1 MCASCPGIHL
11 SMMII
16 LAGWRTLEAARVLS
30 DDDTVDDDDAAV
42 DDTGDDNDDD
52 DDTGEDDDAADGDT
66 GEDDAGDDPGDDDAD
81 DADFRELENIGGSEG
96 PRRTNQQLVAPLLPL
111 ATTSQFLERGVQ
123 NI

>member
-42 DDTGDDNDDD
+42 DDTGDDNDDE
-52 DDTGEDDDAADGDT
+52 DDTGEDDA
-66 GEDDAGDDPGDDDAD
+66 DDD
-81 DADFRELENIGGSEG
+81 DFRELENIGGSEG